1 MTRLTPRCSSS
12 AAAAV
17 CAAALAASTLP
28 AHAAGAVDTPIQA
41 GGNFSVPTVSMKD
54 IRYRQTIRQQY
65 DFSCGSAA
73 IATLLTHHYGVP
85 VKEEDAFKEMF
96 LRGDQQKIRRDGFSL
111 LDMKNYLESHGF
123 LADGYEARLDA
134 LKEAKIP
141 AIVLINERG
150 YGHFVVVKGIRED
163 RVLLGD
169 PSTGVR
175 AMPRADFDRVWK
187 SRILFVIKNRV
198 DRARF
203 DLDTDWALAPRAP
216 IDVAFQQ
223 RGLDAIALPKRGPGE
238 F

>member
-1 MTRLTPRCSSS
+1 MTRLTPRRSSS

-17 CAAALAASTLP
+17 WAALAAASTPP

-73 IATLLTHHYGVP
+73 IATLLTHHYGIA

-96 LRGDQQKIRRDGFSL
+96 ERGDREKIKRDGFSL
-111 LDMKNYLESHGF
+111 LDMKNYLEARGF
-123 LADGYEARLDA
+123 MADGYEARLEA

-150 YGHFVVVKGIRED
+150 YGHFVVVKGLRDD

-175 AMPRADFDRVWK
+175 SMHRADFDRVWK
-187 SRILFVIKNRV
+187 NRILFVIKNRV

-203 DLDTDWALAPRAP
+203 DQDNDWALAPRAP

-223 RGLDAIALPKRGPGE
+223 RGLDSIAIPKRGPGE